1 MFCKKCKSMMIPT
14 EGKWVCKKCGYL
26 CDATGKECIVTE
38 RNEDKE
44 ILVIDENTST
54 LPKTRAECPQCG
66 HNMAYWVLRQMRA
79 ADEPE
84 TRIYQCVKCKHKW
97 REN

>member
-1 MFCKKCKSMMIPT
+1 MTPS
-14 EGKWVCKKCGYL
+14 EGKWLCKKCGNV
-26 CDATGKECIVTE
+26 CDAKGKECIVTE

-54 LPKTRAECPQCG
+54 LPKTRAECTKCG
-66 HNMAYWVLRQMRA
+66 HNEAYWVLRQMRA

-84 TRIYQCVKCKHKW
+84 TRIYQCTKCKHKW

>member
-1 MFCKKCKSMMIPT
+1 MKLI
-14 EGKWVCKKCGYL
+14 GKQWWAEYSKVAEYKIK
-26 CDATGKECIVTE
+26 DAII

-44 ILVIDENTST
+44 ILVIDENTET
-54 LPKTRAECPQCG
+54 LPKTKAECPKCG
-66 HNMAYWVLRQMRA
+66 HNMAFWVLRQMRA
-79 ADEPE
+79 ADESE

>member
-1 MFCKKCKSMMIPT
+1 MFCKKCKSMMTPS
-14 EGKWVCKKCGYL
+14 EGKWICKKCGYI
-26 CDATGKECIVTE
+26 CDARGKECIVTE

-44 ILVIDENTST
+44 ILVIDENTET
-54 LPKTRAECPQCG
+54 LPKTKAECTKCG
-66 HNMAYWVLRQMRA
+66 HNEAFWVLRQMRA

-84 TRIYQCVKCKHKW
+84 TRIYQCTKCKHKW